1 MKKNRYIFG
10 LALLFIS
17 AMVACKPETIM
28 PKPRGYFKIDLPEQH
43 TYRTFDSTGFPFT
56 FEYPVYGNV
65 VQDLNLIKEEKEPYW
80 INVSFPSVNA
90 MVYLS
95 YKVIAPGADLNN
107 LVIESY
113 KLTNAHNKK
122 ADFIEA
128 PPFTTKSGLE
138 GVFYTVGGNAAS
150 VYQFYVTDKS
160 KHFIRGSLYFNSTPN
175 ADSIAPAAAF
185 LRKDI
190 EHLIETLKFR

>member
-1 MKKNRYIFG
+1 MKHIYAVCTLISSF
-10 LALLFIS
+10 LLVMAS
-17 AMVACKPETIM
+17 CKPEPSM

-43 TYRTFDSTGFPFT
+43 TYKTFDSAGFPFR
-56 FEYPVYGNV
+56 FEYPVYGKV
-65 VQDLNLIKEEKEPYW
+65 VQDLNLIREENQPYW
-80 INVSFPSVNA
+80 INVSFPDVDA
-90 MVYLS
+90 MIYLS
-95 YKVIAPGADLNN
+95 YKSITPGSDLNS
-107 LVIESY
+107 LVRESY

-150 VYQFYVTDKS
+150 VYQFYATDKT
-160 KHFIRGSLYFNSTPN
+160 KHFIRGSLYFNSRPN
-175 ADSIAPAAAF
+175 ADSIAPAAEF

-190 EHLIETLKFR
+190 EHLIETLQFR